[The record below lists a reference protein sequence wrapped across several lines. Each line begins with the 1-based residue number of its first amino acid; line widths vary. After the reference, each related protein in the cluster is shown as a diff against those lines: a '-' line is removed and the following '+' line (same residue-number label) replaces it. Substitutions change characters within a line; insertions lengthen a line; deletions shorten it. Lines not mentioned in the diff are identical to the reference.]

1 MAGRSRVRSPPLRR
15 KRTVPTCG
23 RSAHENGE
31 SWEERLRKLSK
42 DYGKTVDEVRPNQ
55 PAPAELAGTIEHL
68 TGRPAD
74 PAEVQQVMND
84 TQATYSDF
92 APGGQVAPSGTGGT
106 VVQ

>member
-1 MAGRSRVRSPPLRR
+1 MSMPANWPGFGRQISNFPGPGNASGVPVPSKPQPSRQDAARRSFNLI
-15 KRTVPTCG
+15 
-23 RSAHENGE
+23 
-31 SWEERLRKLSK
+31 
-42 DYGKTVDEVRPNQ
+42 PNQ

-92 APGGQVAPSGTGGT
+92 APGGQIAPSGTG
-106 VVQ
+106 VMQVQ